1 MIWDTIAFYK
11 WWVSNHKAPGA
22 VFGTNNFIIYKMRN
36 ILILACVLT
45 VFGCGEEEV
54 IIERLP
60 EASSE
65 ITIRSSSSLQIDRL
79 SSDQFSIVSATPYP
93 DHFEIIVEYGG
104 GCEEHH
110 FELLWDQSIAESFP
124 MQTWMT
130 LVKYKKEGL
139 ICDALVYDTLN
150 IDYAL
155 IENYDPEDMIVHLA
169 NGSNNQ
175 MITLDS
181 RATSLI
187 TEDCTLEVDMQR
199 AICGY
204 GIWGDLYFK
213 LPEGIG
219 AWEQVWLQP
228 LMGTEEMHLM
238 NPAEASG
245 LKVQVK
251 PIFGYQWESDLANC
265 QAIPEG
271 LIIPVEVLCMD

>member
-1 MIWDTIAFYK
+1 MK
-11 WWVSNHKAPGA
+11 
-22 VFGTNNFIIYKMRN
+22 N
-36 ILILACVLT
+36 ILVLAVVLS

-65 ITIRSSSSLQIDRL
+65 ITISSSSSLQIDRL
-79 SSDQFSIVSATPYP
+79 TSDQFNIVSATPYA

-104 GCEEHH
+104 GCEDHQ
-110 FELLWDQSIAESFP
+110 FELLWDQHIAESFP

-130 LVKYKKEGL
+130 LVKFKKEGL

-181 RATSLI
+181 RATTLI
-187 TEDCTLEVDMQR
+187 TEDCTLEVETKR

-204 GIWGDLYFK
+204 GIWGNLYFK
-213 LPEGIG
+213 LPQGFG
-219 AWEQVWLQP
+219 AWEHVWLQP
-228 LMGTEEMHLM
+228 ISGAEQFQLM
-238 NPAEASG
+238 NPAEASSV
-245 LKVQVK
+245 KVRVK
-251 PIFGYQWESDLANC
+251 PVFGYQWESDQGIC
-265 QAIPEG
+265 QALPEG
-271 LIIPVEVLCMD
+271 LIFPVEVLCME